1 MDIDEFVA
9 LSVKHNA
16 SDLHLCAGHPPMLR
30 IDGELQP
37 LAAASTLT
45 AQGVQALC
53 DGLLSAQQRESL
65 RRLGQ
70 IDLALHRPGGER
82 LRANVFQQSAG
93 MSLALRRIAWQA
105 PSLAE
110 LAAPAIVPALLR
122 RDDGLLLVTGATG
135 SGKSTTLAAMID
147 EINRHQPRHIL
158 TLEDPIEFL
167 HRSRR
172 SLIQQREIGRDSHSF
187 DTALRAR
194 CAKIRM

>member
-37 LAAASTLT
+37 LAAAPTLT

-53 DGLLSAQQRESL
+53 DGLLNAQQRENL

-82 LRANVFQQSAG
+82 L
-93 MSLALRRIAWQA
+93 
-105 PSLAE
+105 
-110 LAAPAIVPALLR
+110 
-122 RDDGLLLVTGATG
+122 
-135 SGKSTTLAAMID
+135 
-147 EINRHQPRHIL
+147 
-158 TLEDPIEFL
+158 
-167 HRSRR
+167 
-172 SLIQQREIGRDSHSF
+172 
-187 DTALRAR
+187 
-194 CAKIRM
+194 

>member
-93 MSLALRRIAWQA
+93 MFSHCAASPGRRLRL
-105 PSLAE
+105 PSW
-110 LAAPAIVPALLR
+110 R
-122 RDDGLLLVTGATG
+122 RRPSSRRCCGATTG
-135 SGKSTTLAAMID
+135 FFWSPAPPAAASP
-147 EINRHQPRHIL
+147 PRW
-158 TLEDPIEFL
+158 
-167 HRSRR
+167 RR
-172 SLIQQREIGRDSHSF
+172 
-187 DTALRAR
+187 
-194 CAKIRM
+194 

>member
-37 LAAASTLT
+37 LAAAPTLT

-53 DGLLSAQQRESL
+53 DGLLNAQQRESL

-70 IDLALHRPGGER
+70 VDLALHRPGGER

-93 MSLALRRIAWQA
+93 MSLALRRIAGQA

-110 LAAPAIVPALLR
+110 LAA
-122 RDDGLLLVTGATG
+122 
-135 SGKSTTLAAMID
+135 
-147 EINRHQPRHIL
+147 
-158 TLEDPIEFL
+158 
-167 HRSRR
+167 
-172 SLIQQREIGRDSHSF
+172 
-187 DTALRAR
+187 
-194 CAKIRM
+194 